1 MSQCGVLVRRWHGV
15 CSSSTEPSK
24 NARCESPTYLLNFR
38 RTTMTTLMIKDLTL
52 TEQLD
57 RKAMAAVHGGMLKAY
72 VPYWVPGYSES
83 TSSFEASQV
92 IGQVQ
97 NIVNQNGNN

>member
-1 MSQCGVLVRRWHGV
+1 
-15 CSSSTEPSK
+15 
-24 NARCESPTYLLNFR
+24 
-38 RTTMTTLMIKDLTL
+38 MTTLMIKDLAL

-57 RKAMAAVHGGMLKAY
+57 RKAMAAVHGGMLTAY

-97 NIVNQNGNN
+97 NIVNQNGNNVAFASGIQSTINPSQTASNNINHF